1 MKEKELLTFW
11 NFNLILQSATM
22 TLYEDEGYGG
32 KTLVRLKA
40 RSYMNAWNYCFF
52 YAYKRDVF

>member
-32 KTLVRLKA
+32 KTLVRLIA
-40 RSYMNAWNYCFF
+40 RSYERVELLFF
-52 YAYKRDVF
+52 LCIQT